1 MHWLEG
7 VLSETASYPSA
18 NSLSTFEAHLDPQWI
33 TEALAATDTATLR
46 RRRLPAER
54 VVWLVLGMALLRDRP
69 IHDVVSKLD
78 LALPGRGGE
87 TRVAASTVS
96 QARER
101 VGAKPL
107 EWLFKKCSRKWG
119 LESAATAKKELI
131 TRGFTDQWTALASSV
146 PGNASSIESRID
158 FLSKKENKKLASGVD
173 LAEAHSSLSDA
184 EARWT
189 KAQDAYTH
197 GNVEEA
203 VTIGKTVQGKLTA
216 LAASMKLN
224 LNQPAAV
231 TDTSP

>member
-1 MHWLEG
+1 MIDLRLIDLRSSSSVWLCAA
-7 VLSETASYPSA
+7 VL
-18 NSLSTFEAHLDPQWI
+18 L
-33 TEALAATDTATLR
+33 LAACSPQKD
-46 RRRLPAER
+46 PAGKMISDIQAA
-54 VVWLVLGMALLRDRP
+54 VDAAPDAAQYVPDQLS
-69 IHDVVSKLD
+69 DVQSKLGTLKAAYD
-78 LALPGRGGE
+78 KEDYKGVVKDAPPVLAE
-87 TRVAASTVS
+87 A
-96 QARER
+96 Q
-101 VGAKPL
+101 
-107 EWLFKKCSRKWG
+107 G

-131 TRGFTDQWTALASSV
+131 TRGFNDQWTALASSV

-197 GNVEEA
+197 GSLEEA
-203 VTIGKTVQGKLTA
+203 VTIGKTVQAKLTA

-224 LNQPAAV
+224 LSQPAAV